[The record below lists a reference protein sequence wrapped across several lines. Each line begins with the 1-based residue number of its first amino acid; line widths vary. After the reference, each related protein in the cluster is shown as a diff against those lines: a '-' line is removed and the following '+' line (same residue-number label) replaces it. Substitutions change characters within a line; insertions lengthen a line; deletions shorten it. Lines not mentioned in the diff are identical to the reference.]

1 MNELNGH
8 IKEIKYSKSIS
19 LVKVE
24 VDQVLFS
31 AIVIDTPE
39 TAHYL
44 KIGHPVKVVFKET
57 EVVIAL
63 EKNLPISLQN
73 RMVGKIK
80 ALDKDELLCRLTIE
94 TKLGLITSII
104 TANAVKQLNL
114 SLGQEICAM
123 VKTNEIML
131 YHD

>member
-104 TANAVKQLNL
+104 TANAVKQLKL

>member
-24 VDQVLFS
+24 VEEVLFS
-31 AIVIDTPE
+31 AIVIDTPD

-80 ALDKDELLCRLTIE
+80 ALDKDELLCRLVIE
-94 TKLGLITSII
+94 TRLGLITSII

>member
-44 KIGHPVKVVFKET
+44 KIGHPVKVVFKHVNAIISPKDT
-57 EVVIAL
+57 S
-63 EKNLPISLQN
+63 LP
-73 RMVGKIK
+73 
-80 ALDKDELLCRLTIE
+80 
-94 TKLGLITSII
+94 
-104 TANAVKQLNL
+104 
-114 SLGQEICAM
+114 
-123 VKTNEIML
+123 
-131 YHD
+131 